1 MKKTDFILIG
11 LVLVIILV
19 GVLSTRGMKEEK
31 EIQYPLTLA
40 GKIGSNEI
48 TYDEYE
54 EMVKNDDAF
63 IVIIERTGCSYCQ
76 MYMPVFNKVAKDSN
90 LDIYYIDS
98 TTYNK
103 SEYKKITDLELEIPA
118 YCTTNN
124 TKTSTAGSFPKP
136 MTFIIKDGKTV
147 SCALGYKSEDNLKS
161 FLFSYGVINQI

>member
-11 LVLVIILV
+11 LVLVIIVV

-40 GKIGSNEI
+40 GKVGSNEI

-76 MYMPVFNKVAKDSN
+76 MYMPIVEEVAKEKKVAINYINTDN
-90 LDIYYIDS
+90 LTSDEYTNLTTTNKYLKKNQWGTPTTLFMVGDRIIDS
-98 TTYNK
+98 ISGYV
-103 SEYKKITDLELEIPA
+103 E
-118 YCTTNN
+118 
-124 TKTSTAGSFPKP
+124 
-136 MTFIIKDGKTV
+136 KDKF
-147 SCALGYKSEDNLKS
+147 EDFLKDRVV
-161 FLFSYGVINQI
+161 YGE